1 MSVPVQGGSDARFDA
16 LRSLLT
22 DNLAADRELGVSVA
36 VDVDGEL
43 VADLWGGHADPA
55 RSRPWG
61 RDTVVNVWSST
72 KTVTSLAALVLVD
85 RGELDVDAPVARY
98 WPEFAAHGKDGVL
111 VRHVLGNTSG
121 VSGWDQPFALEDL
134 YDLERSTARLAGQ
147 APWWEPGT
155 ASGYHAND
163 YGHLVGELVRRTT
176 GMSLREFVRTEI
188 AEPLGADFQIGLRES
203 DDARAAQ
210 IVPPPPLPFD
220 FAALDPQS
228 VIIKTFTSPLFPA
241 ETVNTVPWRRAEIGG
256 VNGHGNARA
265 LCRILSALALDGVV
279 DGHRLL
285 SPATIELVFREQAR
299 GTDLVLGIP
308 LRWGI
313 GFGLPEPATLPYVPE
328 GRVCFWGG
336 YGGSL
341 NVVDLDR
348 RLTISYVMNK
358 MNAGIIGSDRSA
370 EYVTA
375 VYDALR

>member
-1 MSVPVQGGSDARFDA
+1 MSVPVEGVSESRFDA
-16 LRSLLT
+16 LRSLVAE
-22 DNLAADRELGVSVA
+22 NLAAEKELGVSVA
-36 VDVDGEL
+36 VNLDGQV
-43 VADLWGGHADPA
+43 VADLWGGFADPA
-55 RSRPWG
+55 RSRPWA

-85 RGELDVDAPVARY
+85 RGWLDVDAPVARY
-98 WPEFAAHGKDGVL
+98 WPEFAAGGKDAVL
-111 VRHVLGNTSG
+111 VRHVLGHTSG
-121 VSGWDQPFALEDL
+121 VSGWDQPFTLEDL
-134 YDLERSTARLAGQ
+134 YDLERSTQLLAEQ

-176 GMSLREFVRTEI
+176 GSSLTEFVRTEI

-203 DDARAAQ
+203 DDARAAD
-210 IVPPPPLPFD
+210 IDPPPPHPFD

-241 ETVNTVPWRRAEIGG
+241 ETVNTVPWRRAEIGA

-265 LCRILSALALDGVV
+265 LCQILSVLALGGAV

-285 SPATIELVFREQAR
+285 GPSTIELIFREQAR

-308 LRWGI
+308 MRFGM
-313 GFGLPEPATLPYVPE
+313 GFGLPEPASLSYIPE

-358 MNAGIIGSDRSA
+358 MNAGIIGSERSA